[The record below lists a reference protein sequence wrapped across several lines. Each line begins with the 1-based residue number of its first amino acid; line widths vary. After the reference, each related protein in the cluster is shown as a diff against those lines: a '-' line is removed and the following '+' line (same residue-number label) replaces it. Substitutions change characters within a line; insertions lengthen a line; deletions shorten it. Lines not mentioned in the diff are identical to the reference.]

1 MQDALAEL
9 TYRKSALYEA
19 RKPHISTPFQVLKVA
34 IRANILYVVLKQ
46 AYT

>member
-1 MQDALAEL
+1 MQDALAEF
-9 TYRKSALYEA
+9 TYKKSALYGA
-19 RKPHISTPFQVLKVA
+19 RKPHNSTPFQVLTVA